1 MIRCILNIA
10 PNYSLQPTV
19 SRRVKMFGRCNLA
32 VLALLL
38 ALSLPCQ
45 AQQLIES
52 YQAFLKERDH
62 FNSNGQRLTTAAAI
76 IRQNRANFHRFG
88 LRDQNDE
95 DDHYFADSRNRGTL
109 ERLLER
115 GQADPNTVQAIVN
128 GTPLVRVEV
137 YRGNRGDFV
146 IVRLVSSAAPNTSPS
161 TPPNAERQQQSSP
174 PREVSGTGFFVSA
187 NGHVVTNF
195 HVVKECTTFNV
206 SSNTGTT
213 TNTHLMASDS
223 TNDLAV
229 LSTQLTPTTVPAFDS
244 RVRVGDNI
252 FVYGFPLAGL
262 LATAGNFTTG
272 NITAT
277 AGLNDN
283 TSMFQISAPVQP
295 GSSGGPLV
303 DQFGNVIGVIVSK
316 LDALRV
322 AKVTEDIPQ
331 NVNFAIKASVAI
343 SFLESHGLDPVIE
356 ASKRR
361 LEPANIAELVKQF
374 TVRVTCR

>member
-1 MIRCILNIA
+1 
-10 PNYSLQPTV
+10 
-19 SRRVKMFGRCNLA
+19 MFGRCNLA